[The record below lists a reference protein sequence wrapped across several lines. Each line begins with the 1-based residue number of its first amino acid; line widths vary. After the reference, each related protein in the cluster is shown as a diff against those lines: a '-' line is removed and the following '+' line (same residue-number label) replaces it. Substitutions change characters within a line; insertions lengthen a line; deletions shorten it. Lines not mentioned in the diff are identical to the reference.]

1 MPWPQRTSV
10 GSNPLT
16 QGSIAMTPTRTL
28 QLHSTVHE
36 DGTVTLT
43 LVEADLPETGPDD
56 VVVRMEAA
64 PINPS
69 DLGVMFA
76 RAEMSTI
83 VRDPRVAAPA
93 VRATL
98 APEAMQAA
106 AGRIGLTIPA
116 GNEGGGVVVAAG
128 ASDAAHALLGKV
140 VGMRGGVLCQIS

>member
-1 MPWPQRTSV
+1 
-10 GSNPLT
+10 
-16 QGSIAMTPTRTL
+16 MTD
-28 QLHSTVHE
+28 S
-36 DGTVTLT
+36 TVTLA
-43 LVEADLPETGPDD
+43 LVEADLPAPGPDD

-83 VRDPRVAAPA
+83 VRDARVAVHA

-98 APEAMQAA
+98 SPEAMQAA

-116 GNEGGGVVVAAG
+116 G
-128 ASDAAHALLGKV
+128 
-140 VGMRGGVLCQIS
+140 Q